1 MPLYQEQS
9 SPRLT
14 PWVVRLLAANAV
26 VLLLQETLFT
36 SDRITEWL
44 SFDPAYAFARPWSF
58 FTYMLLHGSLL
69 HLAGNSLGLFIFG
82 PSVEQR
88 MGSNRFI
95 LYYVYCGL
103 GAAVL
108 SLVLAAFMPIA
119 PFIGA
124 SGAVLGLAVAF
135 AKFNPD
141 AELLLFPIPVP
152 IKART
157 LVMLFAGLAVLGA
170 LMGSRDGIA
179 HIAHLGGLMF
189 GLLYFAAKGIS
200 AGPQMPEFLP
210 SRPRVPVGAVRQ
222 REPSRSGGGGAP
234 ARQKE
239 PQPSAPPAP
248 DPQLLEQQEL
258 DRVLDKIS
266 AVGIASLTAEEKA
279 FLDGIAQ
286 RKRKT

>member
-1 MPLYQEQS
+1 MQYEQS

-44 SFDPAYAFARPWSF
+44 SFDPAYAFTRPWTF
-58 FTYMLLHGSLL
+58 FSYMLLHGGLIHLL
-69 HLAGNSLGLFIFG
+69 GNSLGLFIFG

-88 MGSNRFI
+88 MGSSRFI

-108 SLVLAAFMPIA
+108 SLLLAAIMPIS

-135 AKFNPD
+135 ARFNPD

-157 LVMLFAGLAVLGA
+157 LVMIFAGLALFGA
-170 LMGSRDGIA
+170 LFGSGDGIA
-179 HIAHLGGLMF
+179 HIAHLGGLLF
-189 GLLYFAAKGIS
+189 GLLYFAARGIS
-200 AGPQMPEFLP
+200 SGPQLPEFLP
-210 SRPRVPVGAVRQ
+210 SRPRVPVGAGKQ
-222 REPSRSGGGGAP
+222 REVLRSDGATAPERQPEPTP
-234 ARQKE
+234 A
-239 PQPSAPPAP
+239 APPEP
-248 DPQLLEQQEL
+248 DPAAIERMEV
-258 DRVLDKIS
+258 DRLLDKIS
-266 AVGIASLTAEEKA
+266 VLGIASLSSEEKA
-279 FLDGIAQ
+279 FLDGVAQ
-286 RKRKT
+286 RKRKP